1 MPCVPYSPPPNEM
14 NEETMSSQ
22 PTKVARFRLICLGAI
37 AAVALSA
44 CGSDASDSTASD
56 TTVSAAESVAA
67 DTSASVADTVVAE
80 TAATAEGTEAAAAEG
95 APAGGVVLTDG
106 EAPAERTI
114 TVVGRAFEP
123 NTLTIK
129 VGDIVTFKA
138 GDKEI
143 TSVIVGD
150 LSGATV
156 TGGLIETFKFSAP
169 GTYPVK
175 EDISG
180 NTATIIVE

>member
-1 MPCVPYSPPPNEM
+1 
-14 NEETMSSQ
+14 MSSQ
-22 PTKVARFRLICLGAI
+22 PTQVTRFRLVCLGAF

-44 CGSDASDSTASD
+44 CGSNASDSTASD
-56 TTVSAAESVAA
+56 TTVAAAESVAA
-67 DTSASVADTVVAE
+67 DTSASVADTAVAE
-80 TAATAEGTEAAAAEG
+80 TAAAAAEG

>member
-1 MPCVPYSPPPNEM
+1 
-14 NEETMSSQ
+14 MSSQ
-22 PTKVARFRLICLGAI
+22 PTQVARFRLICLGAI
-37 AAVALSA
+37 AAVALTA
-44 CGSDASDSTASD
+44 CGSNASDSTASD
-56 TTVSAAESVAA
+56 TTAVAAESVAA
-67 DTSASVADTVVAE
+67 DTGASVADTAVADTAVAE
-80 TAATAEGTEAAAAEG
+80 TAAAAEGTEAATAEG
-95 APAGGVVLTDG
+95 APAGGVVLADG

-150 LSGATV
+150 LGGATV